1 MELAAVLKQRF
12 VPFTDEQRIQIEGQR
27 DGERNQ
33 PEMGSFSPA
42 PFEQALI
49 ANGERKTQRAYQ
61 KASVRISRL
70 QPLYQMLQRRYRD
83 MAGRQKA
90 VAERFEVRKQELG
103 RDVAMPFPSRF
114 HWGLIL
120 FLGIGEFPLNTV
132 VFRLFGEPE
141 FLTYV
146 MASTLAITIPLLGLF
161 IGLNMRQSL
170 PRTAGNILIGLL
182 TPLAVGAALFGIS
195 VLRGVYISTQAGAAQ
210 AGAAQSMIDPL
221 QTSQNEMQYILFSL
235 NILVFFAALVSSFY
249 AHDPD
254 EKLDVIHSSLV
265 FLDRKRN
272 RVRHKLF
279 TLGMKLNGEI
289 QQAKSRI
296 DQIRALTNQ
305 RVALYRQTNLRFRQ
319 LLPPPSF
326 RRDPDYPTIKW
337 WPEVALDEMQG
348 VEE

>member
-12 VPFTDEQRIQIEGQR
+12 VPFTDERRIQIEGQR
-27 DGERNQ
+27 DGERNL
-33 PEMGSFSPA
+33 PDMGSYSPA

-49 ANGERKTQRAYQ
+49 ANGERKAQRAYQ
-61 KASVRISRL
+61 KASSRISKL
-70 QPLYQMLQRRYRD
+70 QPVYQMLHRRYHD
-83 MAGRQKA
+83 MDGRQKA
-90 VAERFEVRKQELG
+90 VAERFEARKQELG
-103 RDVAMPFPSRF
+103 RDVSMPFPSRF
-114 HWGLIL
+114 HWWLIL

-195 VLRGVYISTQAGAAQ
+195 VLRGVYITTQAGPQGMA
-210 AGAAQSMIDPL
+210 DPL

-254 EKLDVIHSSLV
+254 ERLDVIHSSLV

-272 RVRHKLF
+272 RVRHRLF
-279 TLGMKLNGEI
+279 TLGMRLNGEI
-289 QQAKSRI
+289 QRAKSRI

-326 RRDPDYPTIKW
+326 RRDPDFPQMKW
-337 WPEVALDEMQG
+337 WQEADLDELQG
-348 VEE
+348 AAR

>member
-1 MELAAVLKQRF
+1 MDLAAALKRQLI
-12 VPFTDEQRIQIEGQR
+12 PFTDEYRIQAEGQR
-27 DGERNQ
+27 DGERNL

-49 ANGERKTQRAYQ
+49 ANGERRTQQIYHEAAGRVA
-61 KASVRISRL
+61 RL
-70 QPLYQMLQRRYRD
+70 QPLFQSLQKRYRD

-90 VAERFEVRKQELG
+90 VVARLEARKQELG
-103 RDVAMPFPSRF
+103 RDVSIPFPSRL
-114 HWGLIL
+114 HWALIL

-161 IGLNMRQSL
+161 LGLHLRQSI
-170 PRTAGNILIGLL
+170 PRLAGNILIGLI
-182 TPLAVGAALFGIS
+182 TPLAVAAALFGIS
-195 VLRGVYISTQAGAAQ
+195 VLRGVYITAQ
-210 AGAAQSMIDPL
+210 AGADPF
-221 QTSQNEMQYILFSL
+221 QADQNQMAYILFSL
-235 NILVFFAALVSSFY
+235 NILVFVAALVSSFY

-272 RVRHKLF
+272 KVRRELF
-279 TLGMKLNGEI
+279 TLGLKLNGEI

-296 DQIRALTNQ
+296 NAIRALTSQ
-305 RVALYRQTNLRFRQ
+305 RVALYRQTNLRYRQ
-319 LLPPPSF
+319 LNAPTSFSREPDFPPL
-326 RRDPDYPTIKW
+326 DW
-337 WPEVALDEMQG
+337 WPEISMGELQG
-348 VEE
+348 AEE

>member
-1 MELAAVLKQRF
+1 MEFATVLKQRF

-49 ANGERKTQRAYQ
+49 ANGERKAQRAYQ
-61 KASVRISRL
+61 KASSRISRL
-70 QPLYQMLQRRYRD
+70 QPVYQMLQRRYND

-90 VAERFEVRKQELG
+90 VAERFEARKRELG
-103 RDVAMPFPSRF
+103 RDVSMPFPSRF

-182 TPLAVGAALFGIS
+182 TPVAVGAALFGIS
-195 VLRGVYISTQAGAAQ
+195 VLRGVYISTQAGAA
-210 AGAAQSMIDPL
+210 DPL
-221 QTSQNEMQYILFSL
+221 QGNQNEMQYILFSL

-254 EKLDVIHSSLV
+254 EKLDVTHSSLV

-289 QQAKSRI
+289 QRAKSQI

-305 RVALYRQTNLRFRQ
+305 RVALYRQTNMRFRQ

-326 RRDPDYPTIKW
+326 RRDPDYPSLKLW
-337 WPEVALDEMQG
+337 EEVPLDELQG
-348 VEE
+348 VEAGVDR

>member
-12 VPFTDEQRIQIEGQR
+12 IPFTDERRIQIEGQR
-27 DGERNQ
+27 DGERNL
-33 PEMGSFSPA
+33 PDMGTYSAA

-49 ANGERKTQRAYQ
+49 ANGERRTQRIYQ
-61 KASVRISRL
+61 RASAKISRL
-70 QPLYQMLQRRYRD
+70 QPLYQMIQKRYRD

-90 VAERFEVRKQELG
+90 VAERFETRKQELG

-114 HWGLIL
+114 HWALII

-161 IGLNMRQSL
+161 IGLHMRQSI
-170 PRTAGNILIGLL
+170 PKTAGNILVGLL
-182 TPLAVGAALFGIS
+182 TPISVGAALFGIS
-195 VLRGVYISTQAGAAQ
+195 VLRGVYISTQAGGANALQ
-210 AGAAQSMIDPL
+210 AN
-221 QTSQNEMQYILFSL
+221 QNEMQYILFSL

-272 RVRHKLF
+272 RVRGKLF

-289 QQAKSRI
+289 QQAKSQI
-296 DQIRALTNQ
+296 EQIRALTNQ
-305 RVALYRQTNLRFRQ
+305 RVALYRQTNIRFRQ

-326 RRDPDYPTIKW
+326 RRDPDYPELKW
-337 WPEVALDEMQG
+337 WPEVSLDELQG
-348 VEE
+348 DEA

>member
-1 MELAAVLKQRF
+1 MELTAVLKQRF
-12 VPFTDEQRIQIEGQR
+12 VPFTDERRIQIEGQR
-27 DGERNQ
+27 DGEKNL
-33 PEMGSFSPA
+33 PDMGSYSPA

-49 ANGERKTQRAYQ
+49 ANGERHTHRAYE
-61 KASVRISRL
+61 KSSARIARL
-70 QPLYQMLQRRYRD
+70 QPLFQMLQKRYHD
-83 MAGRQKA
+83 MEGRQKA
-90 VAERFEVRKQELG
+90 VADRFETRKQELG
-103 RDVAMPFPSRF
+103 RDVAMPFPSKF
-114 HWGLIL
+114 HWMLIL

-161 IGLNMRQSL
+161 IGLNMRQAI

-195 VLRGVYISTQAGAAQ
+195 VLRGVYISTQAGAT
-210 AGAAQSMIDPL
+210 DPL
-221 QTSQNEMQYILFSL
+221 QASQNQMQYILFAL

-254 EKLDVIHSSLV
+254 DRLDVIHSSLV

-272 RVRHKLF
+272 RVRSKLF
-279 TLGMKLNGEI
+279 RLGMKLNGEI
-289 QQAKSRI
+289 RGARSRI
-296 DQIRALTNQ
+296 EQIRALTNQ
-305 RVALYRQTNLRFRQ
+305 RIALYRQTNMRFRQ

-326 RRDPDYPTIKW
+326 RRDPDYPQMNLWSEVSLDDI
-337 WPEVALDEMQG
+337 PEVDA
-348 VEE
+348 

>member
-1 MELAAVLKQRF
+1 MELTAVLKQRF
-12 VPFTDEQRIQIEGQR
+12 IPFTDERRIQIEGQR
-27 DGERNQ
+27 DGERNL
-33 PEMGSFSPA
+33 PDMGTYGAA

-49 ANGERKTQRAYQ
+49 ANGERKAQRIYQ
-61 KASVRISRL
+61 QASARIARL
-70 QPLYQMLQRRYRD
+70 QPLYQMISKRYRD

-90 VAERFEVRKQELG
+90 VAERFETRKQELG

-114 HWGLIL
+114 HWALIL

-161 IGLNMRQSL
+161 IGLHMRQSI
-170 PRTAGNILIGLL
+170 PKTAGNILIGIL
-182 TPLAVGAALFGIS
+182 TPVAVGAALFGIS
-195 VLRGVYISTQAGAAQ
+195 VLRGVYISTQAG
-210 AGAAQSMIDPL
+210 GADPL

-254 EKLDVIHSSLV
+254 ERLDVIHSSLV

-272 RVRHKLF
+272 RVRRKLF

-296 DQIRALTNQ
+296 EQVRALTNQ
-305 RVALYRQTNLRFRQ
+305 RVALYRQTNIRFRQ

-326 RRDPDYPTIKW
+326 RRDPDFPELKW
-337 WPEVALDEMQG
+337 WAEASLDDLQG
-348 VEE
+348 DGA

>member
-1 MELAAVLKQRF
+1 MELTAVLKQRF
-12 VPFTDEQRIQIEGQR
+12 VPFTDERRIQIEGQR
-27 DGERNQ
+27 DGERNL
-33 PEMGSFSPA
+33 PDMGSYGAA

-49 ANGERKTQRAYQ
+49 ANGERKAQRIYQRAS
-61 KASVRISRL
+61 ARIARL
-70 QPLYQMLQRRYRD
+70 QPLYQMIEKRYRD

-90 VAERFEVRKQELG
+90 VADRFETRKQELG

-114 HWGLIL
+114 HWALIF

-161 IGLNMRQSL
+161 IGLHMRQSI
-170 PRTAGNILIGLL
+170 PKTAGNILIGIL
-182 TPLAVGAALFGIS
+182 TPLSVGAALFGIS
-195 VLRGVYISTQAGAAQ
+195 VLRGVYITTQAG
-210 AGAAQSMIDPL
+210 GTQSGMDPL

-254 EKLDVIHSSLV
+254 ERLDVIHSSLV

-296 DQIRALTNQ
+296 EQIRALTNQ
-305 RVALYRQTNLRFRQ
+305 RVALYRQTNIRFRQ

-326 RRDPDYPTIKW
+326 RRDPDYPELKW
-337 WPEVALDEMQG
+337 WQEISLEELQG
-348 VEE
+348 GAE